1 VSLFALVCGLDII
14 FKLVSAV
21 TEMYFVPA
29 LEPFDRIGENE
40 EGIAVLVD
48 NDTCA
53 CFVLL
58 IHV

>member
-1 VSLFALVCGLDII
+1 
-14 FKLVSAV
+14 V